1 MEVFRLDFGFGL
13 QAGKMLAEVVE
24 GNFPE
29 ELLPLKEKIEQAN
42 KNLLE
47 GTAPGND
54 FLGWVNLP
62 AEITDT
68 NLQEILSK
76 AEEFRTKSQ
85 VFVCVGIGGS
95 YLGTRAVLEALKPQ
109 LSTAKKGAP
118 TVIYAGHHLSEDYT
132 HELLELLD
140 NVDYTLCVISKSGTT
155 TEPAVAFRLL
165 RAHMENK
172 YGKGE
177 ARKRIVAI
185 TDKEKGALK
194 TLADEEGYTTY
205 VVPDNVGGRYSV
217 LTPVGLFPLA
227 VAGVNI
233 TDLVAGAKD
242 KCRKLTSA
250 QIDWTRHSGAQY
262 ALYRQYLYT
271 VEGKKV
277 ELMVNF
283 DPRFFY
289 LSEWWKQLYGESEG
303 KQHKGLFPSS
313 AGFTTDLHSLGQ
325 YIQDGERLFLE
336 TVLSLENC
344 DKHVEIPSDES
355 NLDGMN
361 FLAGKRISYVNAK
374 AEEGTCLAHSEEG
387 GVPVL
392 RIQLSQLNEYAI
404 GQLIYFFEYA
414 CGLSG
419 YAMDVNPFDQPGVE
433 AYKKNMFRLLGK

>member
-1 MEVFRLDFGFGL
+1 MDFDFGL

-85 VFVCVGIGGS
+85 IFVCVGIGGS

-109 LSTAKKGAP
+109 LSAAKKGAP

-205 VVPDNVGGRYSV
+205 VVPDNVGGR
-217 LTPVGLFPLA
+217 
-227 VAGVNI
+227 
-233 TDLVAGAKD
+233 
-242 KCRKLTSA
+242 
-250 QIDWTRHSGAQY
+250 
-262 ALYRQYLYT
+262 
-271 VEGKKV
+271 
-277 ELMVNF
+277 
-283 DPRFFY
+283 
-289 LSEWWKQLYGESEG
+289 
-303 KQHKGLFPSS
+303 
-313 AGFTTDLHSLGQ
+313 
-325 YIQDGERLFLE
+325 
-336 TVLSLENC
+336 
-344 DKHVEIPSDES
+344 
-355 NLDGMN
+355 
-361 FLAGKRISYVNAK
+361 
-374 AEEGTCLAHSEEG
+374 
-387 GVPVL
+387 
-392 RIQLSQLNEYAI
+392 
-404 GQLIYFFEYA
+404 
-414 CGLSG
+414 
-419 YAMDVNPFDQPGVE
+419 
-433 AYKKNMFRLLGK
+433 